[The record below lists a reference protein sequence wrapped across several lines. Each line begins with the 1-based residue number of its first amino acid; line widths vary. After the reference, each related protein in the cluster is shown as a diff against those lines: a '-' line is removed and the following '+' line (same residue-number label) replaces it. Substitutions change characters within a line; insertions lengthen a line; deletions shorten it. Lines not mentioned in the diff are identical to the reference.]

1 MLRTRDSSYYH
12 SIYYRAFAR
21 LTRNV
26 RKKDFTSA
34 QSYAERDEVSR
45 MLAAEC
51 YGLAQK
57 FANEGKPNLSLQYTK
72 LAAKL
77 LGMSLRP
84 KKLLDL
90 EDIKRTLARLN
101 GQKASR

>member
-1 MLRTRDSSYYH
+1 VLRRRSFSYH
-12 SIYYRAFAR
+12 PAYYRAFAR
-21 LTRNV
+21 MTRKV
-26 RKKDFTSA
+26 RKEDFAYASSYSA
-34 QSYAERDEVSR
+34 RDEVSR
-45 MLAAEC
+45 LLAAEC

-57 FANEGKPNLSLQYTK
+57 FAEEGKQTLSLQYVK

-90 EDIKRTLARLN
+90 DEIKKTLARVN
-101 GQKASR
+101 AQKVSQ